1 MRNSWD
7 SAEVIYLPV
16 CERQRGEIYVLI
28 TTRPCPLPSSL
39 GCPPVCSGSGIWL
52 ERGSLWGRVGP
63 PSERSAGP
71 PTGRHDWQSHL
82 TEGPWSLEGK
92 RDSEGYLVRST
103 PELMSCAK
111 NQLVQLLKVWIFTS
125 LSESSGIVV
134 FFVFC
139 FFLQDQRMNQLIRT
153 KTGCCSSNPTCN
165 KSGQELKWLCNEDL

>member
-92 RDSEGYLVRST
+92 RDGEGYLVRST

-111 NQLVQLLKVWIFTS
+111 NQLVQTFKS
-125 LSESSGIVV
+125 LNIYELFESSGIAV
-134 FFVFC
+134 FF
-139 FFLQDQRMNQLIRT
+139 FFADQRMNQLIRT
-153 KTGCCSSNPTCN
+153 KIGCCSSNPIKSTCN
-165 KSGQELKWLCNEDL
+165 KSGQELKRLCNEDL